1 MPVRSSIRHSRPAR
15 QTLPKAAL
23 ALAACL
29 GLIGTAAWADTSPAA
44 PAQQQGQAEG
54 AEPTV
59 RETPAVRETEI
70 QEPAVR
76 ETEGRDAAAQAPAGQ
91 DEAAAPDAAGQ
102 PAAQG
107 ENAVTEM
114 SAADAAAAR
123 EAALKAISTTIKQ
136 SFGKRF
142 PGLAIGEV
150 AETPFSGVYEIPV
163 QGELFYVD
171 ATGRYVL
178 QGSLIDLETR
188 TDLTAE
194 RMAKLTAVPFEE
206 LPLESAVKQVRGTG
220 ERKIAIFEDPNC
232 GYCKQ
237 FHRTLERFD
246 DITIYSVMFP
256 ILAPDSREKAEN
268 IMCAKDSVAT
278 LRAWMLDGK
287 TPPKATCDTNIDE
300 LLAFGKQHNVRG
312 TPAVFFEDGSRVGGA
327 MTFDQLTRR
336 LADLK
341 KQP

>member
-1 MPVRSSIRHSRPAR
+1 MPVRLSLPHFRPAR
-15 QTLPKAAL
+15 HTISKSAL
-23 ALAACL
+23 ALAACW
-29 GLIGTAAWADTSPAA
+29 GLMGTASWADTPAS
-44 PAQQQGQAEG
+44 
-54 AEPTV
+54 
-59 RETPAVRETEI
+59 
-70 QEPAVR
+70 
-76 ETEGRDAAAQAPAGQ
+76 
-91 DEAAAPDAAGQ
+91 Q
-102 PAAQG
+102 PAAQAESATPAAG
-107 ENAVTEM
+107 ASGA
-114 SAADAAAAR
+114 SAADSGNAAVADAAVSGAAEQPAGAVAPAVDTAAAERASL
-123 EAALKAISTTIKQ
+123 EAIKANIKQ
-136 SFGKRF
+136 SFDKRF
-142 PGLAIGEV
+142 PGLAVGEAV
-150 AETPFSGVYEIPV
+150 ETPFTGVYEIPV

-194 RMAKLTAVPFEE
+194 RMARLTAIPFEN
-206 LPLESAVKQVRGTG
+206 LPLASAVKQVRGTG

-256 ILAPDSREKAEN
+256 ILAPDSREKAEH

-287 TPPKATCDTNIDE
+287 LPPKATCETNIDE

-312 TPAVFFEDGSRVGGA
+312 TPAVFFEDGTRVGGA
-327 MTFDQLTRR
+327 MNFDQLTRR
-336 LADLK
+336 LADMK
-341 KQP
+341 KPDVKKP